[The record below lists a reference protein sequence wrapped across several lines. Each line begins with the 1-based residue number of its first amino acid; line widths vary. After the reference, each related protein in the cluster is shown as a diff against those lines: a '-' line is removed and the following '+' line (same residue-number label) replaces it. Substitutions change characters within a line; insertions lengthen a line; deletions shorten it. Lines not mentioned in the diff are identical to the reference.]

1 MQEGWAPSGTLP
13 NERLPEGVKR
23 PLLFEPLK
31 LRQVKGDVTLKN
43 RVVVSPMCQYSSVD
57 GFPTPYHLAHLGQ
70 YALHGAGAIVV
81 EASGVCRRAASRRR
95 TWACTRRSTCLPTQ
109 V

>member
-1 MQEGWAPSGTLP
+1 MAYPAEQPIDLKLASYGPMQEGWAPSGTLP

-57 GFPTPYHLAHLGQ
+57 LSLIH
-70 YALHGAGAIVV
+70 I
-81 EASGVCRRAASRRR
+81 
-95 TWACTRRSTCLPTQ
+95 
-109 V
+109 